1 VLAVGVQLDAVVG
14 IDVVPGRL
22 EGGAQRGGD
31 LIEGRLDLGVR
42 HPEVGDLDVV
52 EAQGQLPQGAVAAGT
67 HGPEDV
73 PHGLGRTLAGQL
85 GGGEEIAEVAGC
97 TAQVDRGQ
105 KRRHRRQNAT
115 PMSARA
121 ELSSITTALDELTS
135 RLDAMLDSLGGV
147 ERDNLASD
155 LVEVERALNAAR
167 RRLAKLA
174 DNAT

>member
-1 VLAVGVQLDAVVG
+1 
-14 IDVVPGRL
+14 
-22 EGGAQRGGD
+22 
-31 LIEGRLDLGVR
+31 
-42 HPEVGDLDVV
+42 
-52 EAQGQLPQGAVAAGT
+52 
-67 HGPEDV
+67 
-73 PHGLGRTLAGQL
+73 
-85 GGGEEIAEVAGC
+85 
-97 TAQVDRGQ
+97 
-105 KRRHRRQNAT
+105 
-115 PMSARA
+115 MSARA